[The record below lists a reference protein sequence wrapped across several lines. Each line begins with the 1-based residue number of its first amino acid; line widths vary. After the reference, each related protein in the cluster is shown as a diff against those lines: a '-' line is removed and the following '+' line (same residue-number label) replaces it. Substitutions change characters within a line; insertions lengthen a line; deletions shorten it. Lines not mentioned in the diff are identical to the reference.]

1 VFNKLLAKKTQ
12 HLIGL
17 DIGTRYVK
25 AILLEKTK
33 QHTNVLAIACEPING
48 NAFAEREVKDY
59 EALSQAL
66 KKVKLSLKSKV
77 KQVVI
82 AVSGTAVINKLAYL
96 DSDLTDVELES
107 QIELEADSLLPY
119 PLEEIYLD
127 FERLAPSTSYPGKVE
142 VLLSAVHKDLLDS
155 RLTLLNEVGFE
166 PKISDVEIYA
176 LANAFMHFA
185 PNIVPKIVPQVA
197 GESESSEQPEQGAAD
212 IRCCINI
219 GASQLQFCAVSA
231 DKVVYTKEHNFGL
244 DVLAQDTC
252 SNYNLT
258 RVDYDQQLASH
269 ALPETWQLD
278 CFILFQANLQQHITR
293 AIQMYV
299 SSSHQASP
307 QQLYICGAIGPFTN
321 LAQELAQELGI
332 AVQVFNPLLA
342 MQSDEKNT
350 ELIAT
355 HGANFAIA
363 TGLAIRSFSPCHI

>member
-1 VFNKLLAKKTQ
+1 VFNKLLVKKTQ

-33 QHTNVLAIACEPING
+33 QNTSVLAIACEPIIG

-82 AVSGTAVINKLAYL
+82 AVSGLAVINKLAYL

-142 VLLSAVHKDLLDS
+142 VLLSAVHKDMLDS

-185 PNIVPKIVPQVA
+185 PNTPQNTTSPIPSNNLSV
-197 GESESSEQPEQGAAD
+197 EQPEQGIAD

-219 GASQLQFCAVSA
+219 GASQLQFCAVTA
-231 DKVVYTKEHNFGL
+231 DKIIYTKEHNFGL

-258 RVDYDQQLASH
+258 RVDYDQQLTSH
-269 ALPETWQLD
+269 ALPDTWQLD
-278 CFILFQANLQQHITR
+278 CYMLFQANLQQHITR

-299 SSSHQASP
+299 SSSHQTP
-307 QQLYICGAIGPFTN
+307 LQQIYICGAIGPFTN
-321 LAQELAQELGI
+321 LADELTQELGI
-332 AVQVFNPLLA
+332 PVHVFNPLLD
-342 MQSDEKNT
+342 MHSDEKNT
-350 ELIAT
+350 ALIAT

-363 TGLAIRSFSPCHI
+363 TGLAIRSIAPCHI